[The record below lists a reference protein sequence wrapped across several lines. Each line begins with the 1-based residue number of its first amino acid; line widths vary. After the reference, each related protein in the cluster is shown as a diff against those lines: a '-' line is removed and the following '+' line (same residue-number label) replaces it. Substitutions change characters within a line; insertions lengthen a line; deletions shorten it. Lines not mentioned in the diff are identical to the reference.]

1 MQSPQTPSFS
11 SAEGWVGVPRTLDAS
26 PRFLF
31 WELDYVMVAGVL
43 LSIGIILSGAMVGCL
58 TAAAGCM
65 LWKRA
70 RAGGGVA
77 RAFALVYWHLP
88 FDVFGR
94 IPASARRHFIG

>member
-1 MQSPQTPSFS
+1 MLKDPTES
-11 SAEGWVGVPRTLDAS
+11 GWTAVPRTLDAS

-31 WELDYVMVAGVL
+31 WEIDYVMMASAA
-43 LSIGIILSGAMVGCL
+43 LSIGIIMSGAFLGC
-58 TAAAGCM
+58 AAAAAACA
-65 LWKRA
+65 LWSKA

-94 IPASARRHFIG
+94 VPASARRHFTG